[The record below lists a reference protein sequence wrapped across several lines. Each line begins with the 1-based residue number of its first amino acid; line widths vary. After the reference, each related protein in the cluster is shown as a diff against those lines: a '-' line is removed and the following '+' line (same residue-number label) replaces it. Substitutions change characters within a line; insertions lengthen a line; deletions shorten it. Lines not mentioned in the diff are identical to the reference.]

1 MKQIKVLDCTLRDGG
16 YCNNW
21 KFDQSQI
28 DTVISNLIDA
38 GLDIIECG
46 YLSNTVNKSE
56 GTIYFSI
63 YDVDKLVR
71 KYKTNKAV
79 KFSLMI
85 NHGEYDLSVLP
96 SKKESEVDVI
106 RYAFHKNEI
115 SEALDNCNILMQK
128 GYEVY
133 CQPMVT
139 NAYTDDELQ
148 KLVGGIN
155 LLNPTYVYIVDSFG
169 SLTIEELNLIFDRLD
184 MHLNKNIG
192 IGFHAHNNLQ
202 LAFSNSIN
210 FIDKN
215 TDRQIIVDVTVMGI
229 GRGAGNLNSEL
240 LMDWM
245 NRNLK
250 TKFNLEKVLIVA
262 DKVINAISEKRSWG
276 YSLANYLSAIHNC
289 HPNYSNYLVKKKT
302 LLYEDMNNVFRLMS
316 EEQKKIYDEYY
327 IEMLYT
333 GYLSEK
339 KSPIGCNINSNIIL
353 EDEVLVIGSGMSA
366 CVEKEKI
373 FDVLT
378 NNKNLT
384 SISLNFDY
392 SEIKTDYIFLS
403 NIRRYEQMERHSL
416 SRTIV
421 TSNISTNICLGS
433 INYKD
438 YLTNIE
444 YVRDNAL
451 VLLINYLVYCN
462 VKKVYLAGIDGYSS
476 ADSNYINEGLEIF
489 LPNDVR
495 VKIDNGLRQFI
506 KQKQEEIDIE
516 IITGKLFN

>member
-28 DTVISNLIDA
+28 DTVISNLVNS
-38 GLDIIECG
+38 GLDVIECG
-46 YLSNTVNKSE
+46 YLSDTVKKSD

-85 NHGEYDLSVLP
+85 NHGECDISVLP
-96 SKKESEVDVI
+96 PKKESAVDVI

-115 SEALDNCNILMQK
+115 SEALENCNFLMKK

-139 NAYTDDELQ
+139 NAYTEEELQ
-148 KLVGGIN
+148 KLIESVN

-169 SLTIEELNLIFDRLD
+169 SLTIEELNSIFDRLNTQ
-184 MHLNKNIG
+184 LNKNIG

-202 LAFSNSIN
+202 LAFSNSIS
-210 FIDKN
+210 FIKKN
-215 TDRQIIVDVTVMGI
+215 THRQMIVDVTVMGI

-240 LMDWM
+240 FLDWM
-245 NRNLK
+245 NRNLEI
-250 TKFNLEKVLIVA
+250 KFNLEKVLIVA
-262 DKVINAISEKRSWG
+262 DKVVNAISEKRSWG

-289 HPNYSNYLVKKKT
+289 HPNYANYLVEKKT

-316 EEQKKIYDEYY
+316 EEQKKTYDEYY

-333 GYLSEK
+333 RYLSEK
-339 KSPIGCNINSNIIL
+339 KSPLGCSTNTNIIL
-353 EDEVLVIGSGMSA
+353 QDEVLVIGSGMSA
-366 CVEKEKI
+366 YVEKEKI
-373 FDVLT
+373 FDLLT
-378 NNKNLT
+378 NNKNLI

-403 NIRRYEQMERHSL
+403 NIRRYEQMEKHSL
-416 SRTIV
+416 SRAIV
-421 TSNISTNICLGS
+421 TSNISTDICLWF

-444 YVRDNAL
+444 YIRDNAL
-451 VLLINYLVYCN
+451 ALLINYLIYCG
-462 VKKVYLAGIDGYSS
+462 VKRVYLAGIDGYSS
-476 ADSNYINEGLEIF
+476 DDSNYINEGLEIV

-495 VKIDNGLRQFI
+495 EKIDNGLRQFI
-506 KQKQEEIDIE
+506 NKKQEEIDIK
-516 IITGKLFN
+516 IITGKLFD